1 MSLSI
6 GDDIALQIL
15 RNPDNLKKSM
25 IAHISDKVCRQIVG
39 PSDMIH

>member
-1 MSLSI
+1 MSL
-6 GDDIALQIL
+6 GDDTSLQIS

-25 IAHISDKVCRQIVG
+25 IAHISDKVCKQIIG

>member
-1 MSLSI
+1 MSL

-25 IAHISDKVCRQIVG
+25 IAHISDKVCR
-39 PSDMIH
+39 